1 MSRTRRYLRI
11 SGWKSTPCIVRI
23 RILTIVGAR
32 PQFIKS
38 APVSRAF
45 KNAGI
50 QEFVVH
56 TGQHYDPEMSAIFF
70 EELDLP
76 KPFAVLECGGLQR
89 DEMIDK
95 IVADLCP
102 IITEVAP
109 QYVLV
114 FGDTNSTLAG
124 ALAAVKEGV
133 PIIHVEAG
141 LRSFNDEMPEEWN
154 RIQTDEFSHILFTP
168 SSAADQNIEDEG
180 FLSPHQSVVNVGDTM
195 FDAVQMF
202 SPFARHSLVMGAL
215 EWFQKPF
222 ALATLHRME
231 NVKHP
236 ERLKERIASLNELH
250 RHGIP
255 VWMPLH
261 PSTRKEVEKA
271 GVEIAFNTSP
281 PVGYLE
287 MLWAIQ
293 QSAIVITDS
302 GGLQKE
308 AYFLGKHCITLRNET
323 EWVELVDIA
332 ANVLHPLGST
342 EPLSQKVLGMLNEP
356 LPEEIPYGSGDAA
369 LQIAQFL
376 LEQGS

>member
-1 MSRTRRYLRI
+1 MSRTRRCIRI
-11 SGWKSTPCIVRI
+11 SGWKSTRCIVSV

-38 APVSRAF
+38 ATVSRAF
-45 KNAGI
+45 KNIGI

-56 TGQHYDPEMSAIFF
+56 TGQHYDPEMSAVFF

-76 KPFAVLECGGLQR
+76 KPHAILESGGLQR
-89 DEMIDK
+89 DAMIDK
-95 IVADLCP
+95 IVADLRP
-102 IITEVAP
+102 IIAEIAP

-124 ALAAVKEGV
+124 ALAAVQEGI

-154 RIQTDEFSHILFTP
+154 RIQTDQLSHILFTP
-168 SSAADQNIEDEG
+168 SAAADENIEDEG
-180 FLSPHQSVVNVGDTM
+180 ILPYQRVVNVGDTM

-202 SPFARHSLVMGAL
+202 SLFARHHEAMGVL

-250 RHGIP
+250 QQGIP

-261 PSTRKEVEKA
+261 PSTRNEVEKA
-271 GVEIAFNTSP
+271 GVEIKFITSP

-293 QSAIVITDS
+293 QCTIVITDS

-323 EWVELVDIA
+323 EWVELVDIG
-332 ANVLHPLGST
+332 ANVLHPLGAT
-342 EPLSQKVLGMLNEP
+342 EPLIQKVRRMLKQP
-356 LPEEIPYGSGDAA
+356 LPEETPYGSGDAA

-376 LEQGS
+376 IEQGN

>member
-1 MSRTRRYLRI
+1 MS
-11 SGWKSTPCIVRI
+11 I

-38 APVSRAF
+38 APVSQAL

-56 TGQHYDPEMSAIFF
+56 TGQHYDPEMSAVFF

-76 KPFAVLECGGLQR
+76 KPYAVLECGGLER

-95 IVADLCP
+95 IVADLRP

-154 RIQTDEFSHILFTP
+154 RIRTDELSHILFTP
-168 SSAADQNIEDEG
+168 SAAADENIVDEG
-180 FLSPHQSVVNVGDTM
+180 FLSPHQRVVNVGDTM

-202 SPFARHSLVMGAL
+202 SPFARHSKAMGAL

-250 RHGIP
+250 LQGVP

-261 PSTRKEVEKA
+261 PSTRNEVEKA
-271 GVEIAFNTSP
+271 GVEIAFKTAP

-293 QSAIVITDS
+293 HCSIVITDS

-323 EWVELVDIA
+323 EWVELVDIG
-332 ANVLHPLGST
+332 ANALHPLGSA
-342 EPLSQKVLGMLNEP
+342 ELLSNKVGSLLNQP
-356 LPEEIPYGSGDAA
+356 LPTKSPYGTGDAA

-376 LEQGS
+376 IDQGS

>member
-1 MSRTRRYLRI
+1 MSRTRRCLRI
-11 SGWKSTPCIVRI
+11 SGWKSTRRIVSI

-45 KNAGI
+45 KSVGI
-50 QEFVVH
+50 QEFVIH
-56 TGQHYDPEMSAIFF
+56 TGQHYDPEMSAVFF

-76 KPFAVLECGGLQR
+76 KPYTILECGGLQR
-89 DEMIDK
+89 DAMIDK

-102 IITEVAP
+102 IIAEIAP
-109 QYVLV
+109 QYILV

-124 ALAAVKEGV
+124 AKAAVKEGI

-154 RIQTDEFSHILFTP
+154 RIQTDELSHILFTP
-168 SSAADQNIEDEG
+168 SAAADQNIIQEG
-180 FLSPHQSVVNVGDTM
+180 FLSPYQRVVNVGDTM
-195 FDAVQMF
+195 FDAIQMF
-202 SPFARHSLVMGAL
+202 SPFARHRDVMGVL
-215 EWFQKPF
+215 ERFQSPF

-236 ERLKERIASLNELH
+236 ERLKERVASLNELH
-250 RHGIP
+250 QNGIP

-261 PSTRKEVEKA
+261 PSTRNEVEKA
-271 GVEIAFNTSP
+271 GVEIEFNTSP

-293 QSAIVITDS
+293 HCAIVITDS

-323 EWVELVDIA
+323 EWVELVDIG
-332 ANVLHPLGST
+332 ANVLHPLGCT
-342 EPLSQKVLGMLNEP
+342 ELLSHKVRTMLNQP
-356 LPEEIPYGSGDAA
+356 LPEESPYGNGDAA

-376 LEQGS
+376 IEQES

>member
-1 MSRTRRYLRI
+1 MSRIRRCLRI
-11 SGWKSTPCIVRI
+11 SGWKSTRCIVSI

-45 KNAGI
+45 KDIGI

-56 TGQHYDPEMSAIFF
+56 TGQHYDPEMSAVFF

-76 KPFAVLECGGLQR
+76 KPYAILECGGLQR
-89 DEMIDK
+89 DAMINK
-95 IVADLCP
+95 IVADLRP
-102 IITEVAP
+102 IIAEIAP

-124 ALAAVKEGV
+124 ALAAEKQDV

-154 RIQTDEFSHILFTP
+154 RIQTDELSHILFTP
-168 SSAADQNIEDEG
+168 SVAADRNIEDEG
-180 FLSPHQSVVNVGDTM
+180 ILPYQRLVNVGDTM

-202 SPFARHSLVMGAL
+202 SPFARHRKAMGAL

-261 PSTRKEVEKA
+261 PSTRNEVEKA
-271 GVEIAFNTSP
+271 GMDIAFNTSP

-293 QSAIVITDS
+293 QCAIVITDS

-342 EPLSQKVLGMLNEP
+342 EPLSQKVRSMLNQP
-356 LPEEIPYGSGDAA
+356 LAEETPYGRGDAA
-369 LQIAQFL
+369 IQIAQFL

>member
-1 MSRTRRYLRI
+1 MSRTRGCLRI
-11 SGWKSTPCIVRI
+11 SGWKSTRCIVSI

-45 KNAGI
+45 KNFGI

-56 TGQHYDPEMSAIFF
+56 TGQHYDPEMSAVFF

-76 KPFAVLECGGLQR
+76 KPYTVLECGGLQR

-95 IVADLCP
+95 IVADVRP
-102 IITEVAP
+102 IITEIAP
-109 QYVLV
+109 QFVLV

-141 LRSFNDEMPEEWN
+141 LRSFNDEMPEELN
-154 RIQTDEFSHILFTP
+154 RIQTDELSHILFTP
-168 SSAADQNIEDEG
+168 SVAADRNIEEEG
-180 FLSPHQSVVNVGDTM
+180 ILPYQRLVNVGDTM
-195 FDAVQMF
+195 FDAVKMF
-202 SPFARHSLVMGAL
+202 SPFARHSKAMGAL

-250 RHGIP
+250 EHGIP

-261 PSTRKEVEKA
+261 PSTRNEVEKA
-271 GVEIAFNTSP
+271 GVEIAFKTAP

-293 QSAIVITDS
+293 QCTIVITDS

-323 EWVELVDIA
+323 EWVELVEIG
-332 ANVLHPLGST
+332 ANALHPLGT
-342 EPLSQKVLGMLNEP
+342 TVPLSQKVRSMLNQP
-356 LPEEIPYGSGDAA
+356 LPDEIPYGRGDAA

-376 LEQGS
+376 IEQGS

>member
-1 MSRTRRYLRI
+1 MS
-11 SGWKSTPCIVRI
+11 I

-45 KNAGI
+45 KNAVI
-50 QEFVVH
+50 QEFVIH
-56 TGQHYDPEMSAIFF
+56 TGQHYDPEMSAVFF

-76 KPFAVLECGGLQR
+76 KPYAILECGGLQR
-89 DEMIDK
+89 DAMIDK
-95 IVADLCP
+95 IVTDLRP
-102 IITEVAP
+102 IIAEIAP

-124 ALAAVKEGV
+124 ALAAEKQDV

-154 RIQTDEFSHILFTP
+154 RIQTDELSHILFTP
-168 SSAADQNIEDEG
+168 SAAADQNIEDEG
-180 FLSPHQSVVNVGDTM
+180 FLSPHQRVVNVGDTM

-202 SPFARHSLVMGAL
+202 SPFARHRKAMGAL

-231 NVKHP
+231 NVKHS
-236 ERLKERIASLNELH
+236 ERLKERISTLNELH

-261 PSTRKEVEKA
+261 PSTRNEVEKA

-293 QSAIVITDS
+293 QCAIVITDS

-332 ANVLHPLGST
+332 ANVLYPLGST
-342 EPLSQKVLGMLNEP
+342 EPLSQKVGSMLNQP
-356 LPEEIPYGSGDAA
+356 LPEETPYGSGDAA
-369 LQIAQFL
+369 EQIAQFL

>member
-1 MSRTRRYLRI
+1 MSRIRRCLRI
-11 SGWKSTPCIVRI
+11 SGWKSTRCIVSI

-38 APVSRAF
+38 ASVSKAF
-45 KNAGI
+45 KNCDI

-56 TGQHYDPEMSAIFF
+56 TGQHYDPEMSAVFF

-76 KPFAVLECGGLQR
+76 KPHAILECGGLQR
-89 DEMIDK
+89 EEMIDK
-95 IVADLCP
+95 IVADLRP
-102 IITEVAP
+102 IIAEIGP
-109 QYVLV
+109 HYVLV

-124 ALAAVKEGV
+124 ALAAVREGI

-154 RIQTDEFSHILFTP
+154 RIQTDELSHILFTP
-168 SSAADQNIEDEG
+168 SEAANQNIVDEG
-180 FLSPHQSVVNVGDTM
+180 FLSPHQRVVNVGDTM

-202 SPFARHSLVMGAL
+202 SPFARHHEAMGAL

-231 NVKHP
+231 NVKYP

-250 RHGIP
+250 QRGIP

-261 PSTRKEVEKA
+261 PSTRNEVEKA
-271 GVEIAFNTSP
+271 GVEIEFNTSP

-293 QSAIVITDS
+293 HCAIVITDS

-323 EWVELVDIA
+323 EWVELLDIG
-332 ANVLHPLGST
+332 ANALYPLGST
-342 EPLSQKVLGMLNEP
+342 EPLSHRVRSMLNQP
-356 LPEEIPYGSGDAA
+356 LPEEVPYGSGDAA

-376 LEQGS
+376 IEQGS

>member
-1 MSRTRRYLRI
+1 MSRIRRCLRI
-11 SGWKSTPCIVRI
+11 IGWKSTRYIVSI

-38 APVSRAF
+38 ATVSRAL
-45 KNAGI
+45 KNTGI

-56 TGQHYDPEMSAIFF
+56 TGQHYDPEMSAVFF

-76 KPFAVLECGGLQR
+76 KPYAILECGGLQR
-89 DEMIDK
+89 DAMIDK
-95 IVADLCP
+95 IVADLRP
-102 IITEVAP
+102 IIAEIAP

-154 RIQTDEFSHILFTP
+154 RIQTDELSHILFTP
-168 SSAADQNIEDEG
+168 SVAADRNIEDEG
-180 FLSPHQSVVNVGDTM
+180 ILPYQRLVNVGDTM

-202 SPFARHSLVMGAL
+202 SPFARHRKAMGAL

-236 ERLKERIASLNELH
+236 ERLKERISSLNELH

-261 PSTRKEVEKA
+261 PSTRNEVEKA

-293 QSAIVITDS
+293 QCAIVITDS

-342 EPLSQKVLGMLNEP
+342 EPLSQKVRSMLNQP
-356 LPEEIPYGSGDAA
+356 LPEETPYGRGDAA

>member
-1 MSRTRRYLRI
+1 MSRIRRCLRI
-11 SGWKSTPCIVRI
+11 SGWKSTRCIVSI

-50 QEFVVH
+50 QEFVIH
-56 TGQHYDPEMSAIFF
+56 TGQHYDPEMSAVFF

-76 KPFAVLECGGLQR
+76 KPYAILECGGLQR
-89 DEMIDK
+89 DAMIDK
-95 IVADLCP
+95 IVTDLRP
-102 IITEVAP
+102 IIAEIAP

-124 ALAAVKEGV
+124 ALAAEKQDV

-154 RIQTDEFSHILFTP
+154 RIQTDELSHILFTP
-168 SSAADQNIEDEG
+168 SAAADKNIVDEG
-180 FLSPHQSVVNVGDTM
+180 FLFPHQRVVNVGDTM

-202 SPFARHSLVMGAL
+202 SPFARHRKVMGEL

-236 ERLKERIASLNELH
+236 ERLKERISSLNELH
-250 RHGIP
+250 LHGIP

-261 PSTRKEVEKA
+261 PSTRNEVEKA

-293 QSAIVITDS
+293 QCAIVITDS

-323 EWVELVDIA
+323 EWVELVDIG
-332 ANVLHPLGST
+332 ANALYPLGST
-342 EPLSQKVLGMLNEP
+342 ESLSHKVSSMLNQP
-356 LPEEIPYGSGDAA
+356 LPEETPYGSGDAA

>member
-1 MSRTRRYLRI
+1 MSRTRRCIRI
-11 SGWKSTPCIVRI
+11 SGWKSTCCIVSV

-38 APVSRAF
+38 ATVSRAF
-45 KNAGI
+45 KNIGI

-56 TGQHYDPEMSAIFF
+56 TGQHYDPEMSAVFF
-70 EELDLP
+70 EELYLP
-76 KPFAVLECGGLQR
+76 KPHAILESGGLQR
-89 DEMIDK
+89 DAMIDK
-95 IVADLCP
+95 IVADLRP
-102 IITEVAP
+102 IIAEIGP

-124 ALAAVKEGV
+124 ALAAVQEGI

-154 RIQTDEFSHILFTP
+154 RIQTDQLSHILFTP
-168 SSAADQNIEDEG
+168 SAAADENIQDEG
-180 FLSPHQSVVNVGDTM
+180 ILPNQRVVNVGDTM

-202 SPFARHSLVMGAL
+202 SLFARHHEAMGVL

-250 RHGIP
+250 QQGIP

-261 PSTRKEVEKA
+261 PSTRNEVEKA
-271 GVEIAFNTSP
+271 GVEIKFITSP

-293 QSAIVITDS
+293 QCAIVITDS

-323 EWVELVDIA
+323 EWVELVDIG
-332 ANVLHPLGST
+332 ANVLHPLGAT
-342 EPLSQKVLGMLNEP
+342 EPLIQKVRRMLKQP
-356 LPEEIPYGSGDAA
+356 LPEETPYGSGDAA

-376 LEQGS
+376 IEQGN

>member
-1 MSRTRRYLRI
+1 MSRIRRCLRI
-11 SGWKSTPCIVRI
+11 SGWKSTRCIVSI

-38 APVSRAF
+38 APVSQAL

-56 TGQHYDPEMSAIFF
+56 TGQHYDPEMSAVFF

-76 KPFAVLECGGLQR
+76 KPYAVLECGGLER

-95 IVADLCP
+95 IVADLRP

-154 RIQTDEFSHILFTP
+154 RIRTDELSHILFTP
-168 SSAADQNIEDEG
+168 SDAADENIVDEG
-180 FLSPHQSVVNVGDTM
+180 FLSPHQRVVNVGDTM

-202 SPFARHSLVMGAL
+202 SPFARHSKAMGAL

-236 ERLKERIASLNELH
+236 KRLKERIASLNELH
-250 RHGIP
+250 QQGVP

-261 PSTRKEVEKA
+261 PSTRNEVEKA
-271 GVEIAFNTSP
+271 GVEIAFKTAP

-293 QSAIVITDS
+293 HCAIVITDS

-323 EWVELVDIA
+323 EWVELVDIG
-332 ANVLHPLGST
+332 ANALHPLGSA
-342 EPLSQKVLGMLNEP
+342 ELLSNKVGSLLNQP
-356 LPEEIPYGSGDAA
+356 LPTKSPYGTGDAA

-376 LEQGS
+376 IDQGS

>member
-1 MSRTRRYLRI
+1 MSRIRRCLRI
-11 SGWKSTPCIVRI
+11 SGWKSTRCIVSI

-38 APVSRAF
+38 APVSQAL

-56 TGQHYDPEMSAIFF
+56 TGQHYDPEMSAVFF

-76 KPFAVLECGGLQR
+76 KPYAVLECGGLER

-95 IVADLCP
+95 IVADLRP

-124 ALAAVKEGV
+124 ALAAEKQGV

-154 RIQTDEFSHILFTP
+154 RIRTDELSHILFTP
-168 SSAADQNIEDEG
+168 SDAADENIVDEG
-180 FLSPHQSVVNVGDTM
+180 FLSPHQRVVNVGDTM

-202 SPFARHSLVMGAL
+202 SPFARHSKAMGAL

-250 RHGIP
+250 LQGVP

-261 PSTRKEVEKA
+261 PSTRNEVEKA
-271 GVEIAFNTSP
+271 GVEIAFKTAP

-293 QSAIVITDS
+293 HCSIVITDS

-323 EWVELVDIA
+323 EWVELVDIG
-332 ANVLHPLGST
+332 ANALHPLGSA
-342 EPLSQKVLGMLNEP
+342 ELLSDKVGSLLNQP
-356 LPEEIPYGSGDAA
+356 LPTKSPYGTGDAA

-376 LEQGS
+376 IDQGS

>member
-11 SGWKSTPCIVRI
+11 SGWKSTRCIVRI

-293 QSAIVITDS
+293 QCAIVITDS

-323 EWVELVDIA
+323 EWVELVDIG
-332 ANVLHPLGST
+332 ANALHPLGST
-342 EPLSQKVLGMLNEP
+342 EPLSEKVLGMLNQP

>member
-293 QSAIVITDS
+293 QCAIVITDS

-323 EWVELVDIA
+323 EWVELVDIG
-332 ANVLHPLGST
+332 ANALHPLGST
-342 EPLSQKVLGMLNEP
+342 EPLSEKVLGMLNQP

>member
-1 MSRTRRYLRI
+1 M
-11 SGWKSTPCIVRI
+11 RI

-124 ALAAVKEGV
+124 ALVAVKEGV

>member
-1 MSRTRRYLRI
+1 MSRTWRCLRI
-11 SGWKSTPCIVRI
+11 RGWKSTRCIVSI

-32 PQFIKS
+32 PQFVKS

-76 KPFAVLECGGLQR
+76 QPYAVLDCGGLQR
-89 DEMIDK
+89 DAMIDK
-95 IVADLCP
+95 IVADLRP
-102 IITEVAP
+102 IIAEIAP

-154 RIQTDEFSHILFTP
+154 RIQTDELSHILFTP
-168 SSAADQNIEDEG
+168 SVAADRNIEDEG
-180 FLSPHQSVVNVGDTM
+180 ILPYQRLVNVGDTM

-202 SPFARHSLVMGAL
+202 SPFARHRKAMGAL

-236 ERLKERIASLNELH
+236 ERLKERISSLNELH
-250 RHGIP
+250 LHGIP

-261 PSTRKEVEKA
+261 PSTRNEVEKA

-293 QSAIVITDS
+293 QCAIVITDS

-342 EPLSQKVLGMLNEP
+342 EPLSQKVRSMLNQP
-356 LPEEIPYGSGDAA
+356 LAEETPYGRGDAA
-369 LQIAQFL
+369 IQIAQFL

>member
-11 SGWKSTPCIVRI
+11 SGWKSTRCIVRI

>member
-11 SGWKSTPCIVRI
+11 SGWKSTRCIVRI

-95 IVADLCP
+95 IVADLGP

-323 EWVELVDIA
+323 EWVELVDIG
-332 ANVLHPLGST
+332 ANALHPLGST
-342 EPLSQKVLGMLNEP
+342 EPLSEKVLGMLNQP

>member
-1 MSRTRRYLRI
+1 MSRIRRCLRI
-11 SGWKSTPCIVRI
+11 SGWKSTRCIVSI

-76 KPFAVLECGGLQR
+76 KPYAVLECGGLQR
-89 DEMIDK
+89 DAMIDK
-95 IVADLCP
+95 IVADLRP
-102 IITEVAP
+102 IIAEFAP

-133 PIIHVEAG
+133 PVIHVEAG

-154 RIQTDEFSHILFTP
+154 RIQTDELSHILFTP
-168 SSAADQNIEDEG
+168 SAAADENIVDEG
-180 FLSPHQSVVNVGDTM
+180 FLSPHQRVANVGDTM

-202 SPFARHSLVMGAL
+202 SPFARHRKAMGEL

-236 ERLKERIASLNELH
+236 ERLKERISTLNELH

-261 PSTRKEVEKA
+261 PSTRNEVEKA

-293 QSAIVITDS
+293 QCAIVITDS

-323 EWVELVDIA
+323 EWVELVDIG
-332 ANVLHPLGST
+332 ANALYSLGSS
-342 EPLSQKVLGMLNEP
+342 ESLSQKVGSMLNQP
-356 LPEEIPYGSGDAA
+356 LPEETPYGSGNAA

-376 LEQGS
+376 MEQGS

>member
-1 MSRTRRYLRI
+1 MSRIRRCLRI
-11 SGWKSTPCIVRI
+11 SGWKSTRCIVSI

-38 APVSRAF
+38 APVSQAL

-56 TGQHYDPEMSAIFF
+56 TGQHYDPEMSAVFF

-76 KPFAVLECGGLQR
+76 KPYAVLECGGLER

-95 IVADLCP
+95 IVADLRP

-154 RIQTDEFSHILFTP
+154 RIRTDELSHILFTP
-168 SSAADQNIEDEG
+168 SDAADENIVDEG
-180 FLSPHQSVVNVGDTM
+180 FLSPHQRVVNVGDTM

-202 SPFARHSLVMGAL
+202 SPFARHSKAMGAL

-250 RHGIP
+250 LQGVP

-261 PSTRKEVEKA
+261 PSTRNEVEKA
-271 GVEIAFNTSP
+271 GVEIAFKTAP

-293 QSAIVITDS
+293 HCSIVITDS

-323 EWVELVDIA
+323 EWVELVDIG
-332 ANVLHPLGST
+332 ANALHPLGSA
-342 EPLSQKVLGMLNEP
+342 ELLSNKVGSLLNQP
-356 LPEEIPYGSGDAA
+356 LPTKSPYGTGDAA

-376 LEQGS
+376 IDQGS

>member
-1 MSRTRRYLRI
+1 MSRIRRCLRI
-11 SGWKSTPCIVRI
+11 SGWKSTRRIVSI

-32 PQFIKS
+32 PQYIKS

-56 TGQHYDPEMSAIFF
+56 TGQHYDPEMSAVFF

-76 KPFAVLECGGLQR
+76 KPYAILDCGGLYR
-89 DEMIDK
+89 DAMIDK
-95 IVADLCP
+95 IVTDLRP
-102 IITEVAP
+102 IIAEIAP

-124 ALAAVKEGV
+124 ALAAEKQGV

-154 RIQTDEFSHILFTP
+154 RIQTDELSHILFTP
-168 SSAADQNIEDEG
+168 SAAADQNIEDEG
-180 FLSPHQSVVNVGDTM
+180 FLSPHQRVVNVGDTM

-202 SPFARHSLVMGAL
+202 SPITRHGKVMGAL

-236 ERLKERIASLNELH
+236 ERLKERISTLNELH

-261 PSTRKEVEKA
+261 PSTRIEVEKA

-293 QSAIVITDS
+293 QCAIVITDS

-323 EWVELVDIA
+323 EWVELVDVG
-332 ANVLHPLGST
+332 ANALYPLGSS
-342 EPLSQKVLGMLNEP
+342 ESLSQKVRSMLNQP
-356 LPEEIPYGSGDAA
+356 LPEETPYGSGDAA

-376 LEQGS
+376 IEQGS

>member
-1 MSRTRRYLRI
+1 MSRIWRCLRI
-11 SGWKSTPCIVRI
+11 SGWKGTRCIVSI

-38 APVSRAF
+38 ASVSKAF
-45 KNAGI
+45 KDAGI
-50 QEFVVH
+50 QEFVLH
-56 TGQHYDPEMSAIFF
+56 TGQHYDPEMSAVFF

-76 KPFAVLECGGLQR
+76 KPHAILECGGLQR
-89 DEMIDK
+89 DAMIDK
-95 IVADLCP
+95 IVTDVCP
-102 IITEVAP
+102 IIAEIAP
-109 QYVLV
+109 QYILV

-124 ALAAVKEGV
+124 ALAAVKEGI

-154 RIQTDEFSHILFTP
+154 RIQTDELSHILFTP
-168 SSAADQNIEDEG
+168 SASADQNIVDEG
-180 FLSPHQSVVNVGDTM
+180 FLSPHQRVVNVGDTM

-202 SPFARHSLVMGAL
+202 SLFARYHDAMGVL

-250 RHGIP
+250 QQGIP

-261 PSTRKEVEKA
+261 PSTRNEVEKA
-271 GVEIAFNTSP
+271 GVEIKFITSP

-293 QSAIVITDS
+293 QCTIVITDS

-323 EWVELVDIA
+323 EWVELVDIG
-332 ANVLHPLGST
+332 ANVLYPLGAT
-342 EPLSQKVLGMLNEP
+342 EPLSQKVRRMLKQP
-356 LPEEIPYGSGDAA
+356 LPQETPYGSGDAA
-369 LQIAQFL
+369 IQIAQFL
-376 LEQGS
+376 IDQGN

>member
-11 SGWKSTPCIVRI
+11 SGWKSTRCIVRI

-95 IVADLCP
+95 IVADLGP

-293 QSAIVITDS
+293 QCAIVITDS

-323 EWVELVDIA
+323 EWVELVDIG
-332 ANVLHPLGST
+332 ANALHPLGST
-342 EPLSQKVLGMLNEP
+342 EPLSEKVLGMLNQP

>member
-1 MSRTRRYLRI
+1 MSRTWRCLCIR
-11 SGWKSTPCIVRI
+11 GWKSTRCIVSI

-32 PQFIKS
+32 PQFVKS
-38 APVSRAF
+38 APVSRAL

-56 TGQHYDPEMSAIFF
+56 TGQHYDPEMSAVFF

-76 KPFAVLECGGLQR
+76 KPYAILECGGLQR
-89 DEMIDK
+89 DAMIDK
-95 IVADLCP
+95 IFADLRP
-102 IITEVAP
+102 IIAEIAP

-124 ALAAVKEGV
+124 ALAAEKQGV

-154 RIQTDEFSHILFTP
+154 RIQTDELSHILFTP

-180 FLSPHQSVVNVGDTM
+180 FLSPHQRVVNVGDTM

-202 SPFARHSLVMGAL
+202 SPFARHRKAMGAL

-222 ALATLHRME
+222 ALVTLHRME

-236 ERLKERIASLNELH
+236 ERLKERISSLNELH
-250 RHGIP
+250 LHGIP

-261 PSTRKEVEKA
+261 PSTRNEVEKA
-271 GVEIAFNTSP
+271 GMEIAFNTSP

-293 QSAIVITDS
+293 QCAIVITDS

-342 EPLSQKVLGMLNEP
+342 EPLSQKVRSMLNQP
-356 LPEEIPYGSGDAA
+356 LPEETPYGRGDAA
-369 LQIAQFL
+369 LQIAQYL

>member
-1 MSRTRRYLRI
+1 MS
-11 SGWKSTPCIVRI
+11 I

-38 APVSRAF
+38 APVSRVF

-50 QEFVVH
+50 QEFVIH
-56 TGQHYDPEMSAIFF
+56 TGQHYDPEMSAVFF

-76 KPFAVLECGGLQR
+76 KPYAVLECGGLQR
-89 DEMIDK
+89 DAMIDK

-124 ALAAVKEGV
+124 ALAAEKQGV

-180 FLSPHQSVVNVGDTM
+180 FLSPHQRVVNVGDTM

-202 SPFARHSLVMGAL
+202 SPFARHRKAMGAL

-236 ERLKERIASLNELH
+236 ERLKERISSLNELH
-250 RHGIP
+250 LHGIP

-261 PSTRKEVEKA
+261 PSTRNEVEKE

-293 QSAIVITDS
+293 QCAIVITDS

-342 EPLSQKVLGMLNEP
+342 EPLSQKVRSMLNQP
-356 LPEEIPYGSGDAA
+356 LPEETPYGRGDAA
-369 LQIAQFL
+369 SQIAQFL

>member
-1 MSRTRRYLRI
+1 MS
-11 SGWKSTPCIVRI
+11 I

-38 APVSRAF
+38 ASVSRAF
-45 KNAGI
+45 KNTGI

-56 TGQHYDPEMSAIFF
+56 TGQHYDPAMSAIFF

-76 KPFAVLECGGLQR
+76 KPYAILECGGLQR
-89 DEMIDK
+89 DAMIDK
-95 IVADLCP
+95 IVADLRP
-102 IITEVAP
+102 IITEILP
-109 QYVLV
+109 QYILV

-154 RIQTDEFSHILFTP
+154 RIQTDKISHILFTP
-168 SSAADQNIEDEG
+168 SVAADRNIEDEG
-180 FLSPHQSVVNVGDTM
+180 ILPYQRLVNVGDTM

-215 EWFQKPF
+215 ESFQKPF

-231 NVKHP
+231 NVKYP
-236 ERLKERIASLNELH
+236 ERLQERIASLNELH

-261 PSTRKEVEKA
+261 PSTRNEVEKA
-271 GVEIAFNTSP
+271 GVEIAFNISP

-287 MLWAIQ
+287 MLWAIEQ
-293 QSAIVITDS
+293 CAIVITDS

-323 EWVELVDIA
+323 EWVELVDIR
-332 ANVLHPLGST
+332 ANALYPLGST
-342 EPLSQKVLGMLNEP
+342 EPLSQKVSSMLNQP
-356 LPEEIPYGSGDAA
+356 LPEETPYGRGDAA

-376 LEQGS
+376 IEQGS

>member
-1 MSRTRRYLRI
+1 MSRIRRCLRI
-11 SGWKSTPCIVRI
+11 SGWKSTRCIVSI

-45 KNAGI
+45 KNIGI

-56 TGQHYDPEMSAIFF
+56 TGQHYDPEMSAVFF

-76 KPFAVLECGGLQR
+76 KPYAILECGGLQR
-89 DEMIDK
+89 DAMIDK
-95 IVADLCP
+95 IVADLRP
-102 IITEVAP
+102 IIAEIAP

-124 ALAAVKEGV
+124 ALAAEKQGV

-180 FLSPHQSVVNVGDTM
+180 FLSPHQRVVNVGDTM

-202 SPFARHSLVMGAL
+202 SPFARHRKAMGEL

-236 ERLKERIASLNELH
+236 ERLKERISTLNELH

-261 PSTRKEVEKA
+261 PSTRNEVEKA

-293 QSAIVITDS
+293 QCAIVITDS

-323 EWVELVDIA
+323 EWVELVDIG
-332 ANVLHPLGST
+332 ANALYPLGST
-342 EPLSQKVLGMLNEP
+342 EPLSHKVSSMLNQP
-356 LPEEIPYGSGDAA
+356 LPEETPYGSGDAA

-376 LEQGS
+376 LEHGS

>member
-1 MSRTRRYLRI
+1 MS
-11 SGWKSTPCIVRI
+11 I
-23 RILTIVGAR
+23 RILTIVGTR
-32 PQFIKS
+32 PHFIKS

-45 KNAGI
+45 KDAGI
-50 QEFVVH
+50 EEFVVH
-56 TGQHYDPEMSAIFF
+56 TGQHYDTVMSAVFF

-76 KPFAVLECGGLQR
+76 KPYAVLECGGLQR
-89 DEMIDK
+89 DAMIEK
-95 IVADLCP
+95 TVADLPP
-102 IITEVAP
+102 IIAEIAP
-109 QYVLV
+109 QYILV

-124 ALAAVKEGV
+124 ALAAVKEGI

-168 SSAADQNIEDEG
+168 SAAADQNIADEG
-180 FLSPHQSVVNVGDTM
+180 FLSPHQRVVNVGDTM

-202 SPFARHSLVMGAL
+202 SPFARHSLPMGAL

-222 ALATLHRME
+222 ALATLHRVE

-236 ERLKERIASLNELH
+236 KRLKERIVSLNKLH
-250 RHGIP
+250 QQGIP
-255 VWMPLH
+255 VWMPIH
-261 PSTRKEVEKA
+261 PSTRNEVEKA

-293 QSAIVITDS
+293 QCAIVITDS

-323 EWVELVDIA
+323 EWVELVDIG
-332 ANVLHPLGST
+332 ANALHPLGNNK
-342 EPLSQKVLGMLNEP
+342 PLSQKVRSMLNQP
-356 LPEEIPYGSGDAA
+356 LPEETPYGRGDAA
-369 LQIAQFL
+369 LRIAQFL
-376 LEQGS
+376 IKQGS

>member
-1 MSRTRRYLRI
+1 MSRIRRCLRI
-11 SGWKSTPCIVRI
+11 SGWKSTRCIVSI

-45 KNAGI
+45 KNIGI

-56 TGQHYDPEMSAIFF
+56 TGQHYDPEMSAVFF

-76 KPFAVLECGGLQR
+76 KPYAVLECGGLQR
-89 DEMIDK
+89 DAMIDK
-95 IVADLCP
+95 IVADLRP
-102 IITEVAP
+102 IIAEIAP

-124 ALAAVKEGV
+124 ALAAEKQGV

-154 RIQTDEFSHILFTP
+154 RIQTDELSHILFTP
-168 SSAADQNIEDEG
+168 SAAADKNIVDEG
-180 FLSPHQSVVNVGDTM
+180 FLSPHQRVVNVGDTM

-202 SPFARHSLVMGAL
+202 SPFARHRKVMGEL

-231 NVKHP
+231 NVKHS
-236 ERLKERIASLNELH
+236 ERLKERISTLNELH

-261 PSTRKEVEKA
+261 PSTRNEVEKA

-293 QSAIVITDS
+293 QCAIVITDS

-323 EWVELVDIA
+323 EWVELVDIG
-332 ANVLHPLGST
+332 ANALYPLGST
-342 EPLSQKVLGMLNEP
+342 ESLSHKVSSMLNQP
-356 LPEEIPYGSGDAA
+356 LPEETPYGSGDAA

>member
-1 MSRTRRYLRI
+1 MSRIRRCLRI
-11 SGWKSTPCIVRI
+11 SGWKSTRCIVSI

-38 APVSRAF
+38 ATVSRAF
-45 KNAGI
+45 KNARI

-56 TGQHYDPEMSAIFF
+56 TGQHYDPEMSAVFF

-76 KPFAVLECGGLQR
+76 KPYAILECGGLQR
-89 DEMIDK
+89 DAMIDK
-95 IVADLCP
+95 IVADLRP
-102 IITEVAP
+102 IIAAIAP

-124 ALAAVKEGV
+124 ALAAEKQGI

-154 RIQTDEFSHILFTP
+154 RIQTDELSHILFTP
-168 SSAADQNIEDEG
+168 SAAADENIVDEG
-180 FLSPHQSVVNVGDTM
+180 FLLPHQRVVNVGDTM

-202 SPFARHSLVMGAL
+202 SPFARHREAMGEL

-236 ERLKERIASLNELH
+236 ERLKERISSLNELH

-261 PSTRKEVEKA
+261 PSTRNEVEKA

-293 QSAIVITDS
+293 QCAIVITDS

-323 EWVELVDIA
+323 EWVELVDIG
-332 ANVLHPLGST
+332 ANALHPLGSSD
-342 EPLSQKVLGMLNEP
+342 PLSQKVRSMLNQP
-356 LPEEIPYGSGDAA
+356 LPEETPYGSGDAA

-376 LEQGS
+376 IEQGS

>member
-1 MSRTRRYLRI
+1 MSRTWRYLRI
-11 SGWKSTPCIVRI
+11 SRWKSTRCIVSI

-76 KPFAVLECGGLQR
+76 KPYAVLECGGLQR
-89 DEMIDK
+89 DAMIDK
-95 IVADLCP
+95 IVADLGP
-102 IITEVAP
+102 IITEILP
-109 QYVLV
+109 QYILV

-124 ALAAVKEGV
+124 ALAAVKEGI

-154 RIQTDEFSHILFTP
+154 RIQTDELSHILFTP
-168 SSAADQNIEDEG
+168 SVAADKNIEDEG
-180 FLSPHQSVVNVGDTM
+180 FLSPHQRVLNVGDTM

-202 SPFARHSLVMGAL
+202 LSFARHSLVMGAL

-261 PSTRKEVEKA
+261 PSTRNEVEKA

-293 QSAIVITDS
+293 QCAIVITDS

-323 EWVELVDIA
+323 EWVELVEIG
-332 ANVLHPLGST
+332 ANELHPLGST
-342 EPLSQKVLGMLNEP
+342 KPLSQKVRSMLNQP
-356 LPEEIPYGSGDAA
+356 LPEETPYGSGDAA

-376 LEQGS
+376 LEQGG

>member
-1 MSRTRRYLRI
+1 MSRIRRCLRI
-11 SGWKSTPCIVRI
+11 SGWKSTRCIVSI

-38 APVSRAF
+38 APVSQAL

-56 TGQHYDPEMSAIFF
+56 TGQHYDPEMSAVFF

-76 KPFAVLECGGLQR
+76 KPYAVLECGGLER

-95 IVADLCP
+95 IVADLRP

-154 RIQTDEFSHILFTP
+154 RIRTDELSHILFTP
-168 SSAADQNIEDEG
+168 SDAADENIVDEG
-180 FLSPHQSVVNVGDTM
+180 FLSPHQRVVNVGDTM

-202 SPFARHSLVMGAL
+202 SPFARHSKAMGAL

-250 RHGIP
+250 LQGVP

-261 PSTRKEVEKA
+261 PSTRNEVEKA
-271 GVEIAFNTSP
+271 GVEIAFKTAP

-293 QSAIVITDS
+293 HCSIVITDS

-323 EWVELVDIA
+323 EWVELVDIG
-332 ANVLHPLGST
+332 ANALHPLGSA
-342 EPLSQKVLGMLNEP
+342 ELLSDKVGSLLNQP
-356 LPEEIPYGSGDAA
+356 LPTKSPYGTGDAA

-376 LEQGS
+376 IDQGS